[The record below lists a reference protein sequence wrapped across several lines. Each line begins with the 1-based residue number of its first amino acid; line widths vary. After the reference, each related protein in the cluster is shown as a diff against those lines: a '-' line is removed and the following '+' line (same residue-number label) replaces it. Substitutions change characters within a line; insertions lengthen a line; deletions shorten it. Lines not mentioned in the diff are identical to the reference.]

1 MEYREF
7 GRTGWKVSSLMM
19 GTMQFGGDWGDQ
31 DDRDS
36 INTMHAALDSGINF
50 FDTADMYGFGKAES
64 IVGRAVKNRRDDVY
78 IATKFGYQW
87 EQFGAA
93 CGGEPRIYSG
103 QFVRDAI
110 EGSLRR
116 LDTDYIDLYQAHN
129 CPPEMLASEEWWD
142 EMGKLTQ
149 EGKIRSVGVTVG
161 PGDYG
166 VPDAIE
172 AAGHAECG
180 SVMIAY
186 HLLSQLP
193 SRVAFPHLREN
204 GVGIISR
211 GPLATGLLTG
221 AYDKNT
227 VFPENDTRR
236 WWHRDDFLRRL
247 EQAGAFEFLVEDPV
261 KTRAEAALRFVL
273 SNKDISTVLVGM
285 QTPEQVNE
293 NVRVAEMGSYD
304 VTQLQQIAE
313 LYDSWDEH
321 ESWLPAEIKK

>member
-7 GRTGWKVSSLMM
+7 GRTGWKVSSLML

-31 DDRDS
+31 DDNDS
-36 INTMHAALDSGINF
+36 VATMHAALDAGINF
-50 FDTADMYGFGKAES
+50 FDTADMYGLGKVES
-64 IVGRAVKNRRDDVY
+64 IVGKAVKGRRDDVY

-87 EQFGAA
+87 EEYGWGCA
-93 CGGEPRIYSG
+93 GKERKYSG
-103 QFVRDAI
+103 QFVRDAV

-129 CPPEMLASEEWWD
+129 CPPEVLASDEWWE

-161 PGDYG
+161 PGDFG
-166 VPDAIE
+166 TPDAIE
-172 AAGHAECG
+172 AASHPECG

-193 SRVAFPHLREN
+193 SRVAFPYLKEQ
-204 GVGIISR
+204 GVGSISR

-221 AYDKNT
+221 AFDENT
-227 VFPENDTRR
+227 VFADNDTRR
-236 WWHRDDFLRRL
+236 FWHRDDYLRRL
-247 EQAGAFEFLVEDPV
+247 KQANSFDFLVEDPV
-261 KTRAEAALRFVL
+261 QSKAEAALRFVL
-273 SNKDISTVLVGM
+273 SNQDISTVLVGM
-285 QTPEQVNE
+285 QTPEQVE
-293 NVRVAEMGSYD
+293 ANVRVANMGAYD
-304 VTQLQQIAE
+304 VEQLQKIAE

-321 ESWLPAEIKK
+321 EARIPDVIKK

>member
-36 INTMHAALDSGINF
+36 LATMHAALDAGINF
-50 FDTADMYGFGKAES
+50 FDTADMYGFGKAET
-64 IVGRAVKNRRDDVY
+64 IVGEAVKGRRDSVY

-87 EQFGAA
+87 EQFGPA
-93 CGGEPRIYSG
+93 CGAEPRIYSG

-116 LDTDYIDLYQAHN
+116 LGTDYIDLYQAHN
-129 CPPEMLASEEWWD
+129 CPPEVLASDEWWE
-142 EMGKLTQ
+142 EMGALVT
-149 EGKIRSVGVTVG
+149 EGKIRAVGVTVG

-166 VPDAIE
+166 TPDAIE
-172 AAGHAECG
+172 AAHHAQCG

-193 SRVAFPHLREN
+193 SRVAFPYMKDQ

-211 GPLATGLLTG
+211 GPLATGLLAG
-221 AYDKNT
+221 SYDEST
-227 VFPENDTRR
+227 VFAENDTRR
-236 WWHRDDFLRRL
+236 WWHRDDYLRRL
-247 EQAGAFEFLVEDPV
+247 DQARAFEFLVDGPV
-261 KTRAEAALRFVL
+261 KTPAEAALRFVL
-273 SNKDISTVLVGM
+273 SNRDISTVLVGM
-285 QTPEQVNE
+285 QTPQQVHE
-293 NVRVAEMGSYD
+293 NVQVADMGPYD
-304 VTQLQQIAE
+304 VNQLQQVAE
-313 LYDSWDEH
+313 LYDSWAEH
-321 ESWLPAEIKK
+321 ESRLPDAIKK

>member
-31 DDRDS
+31 DDQAS
-36 INTMHAALDSGINF
+36 INTMHAALDAGINF
-50 FDTADMYGFGKAES
+50 FDTADMYGFGSAET
-64 IVGRAVKNRRDDVY
+64 IVGKAIKKRRDKVF

-87 EQFGAA
+87 EQFGSA
-93 CGGEPRIYSG
+93 CGGESRIYSG

-129 CPPEMLASEEWWD
+129 CPPEVLATDEWWE
-142 EMGKLTQ
+142 EMDKLKN
-149 EGKIRSVGVTVG
+149 EGKIRAVGVTVG

-172 AAGHAECG
+172 AANHPECG
-180 SVMIAY
+180 SVMMAY

-193 SRVAFPHLREN
+193 SRVAFPYLKDQ

-221 AYDKNT
+221 AYNEST
-227 VFPENDTRR
+227 VFADNDTRR
-236 WWHRDDFLRRL
+236 WWHREDFLRRL
-247 EQAGAFEFLVEDPV
+247 EQARAFDFLLEDPV
-261 KTRAEAALRFVL
+261 KTQAEAALRFVL
-273 SNKDISTVLVGM
+273 SNKSISTVLVGM
-285 QTPEQVNE
+285 QTPEQVEE
-293 NVRVAEMGSYD
+293 NVRVAEMGPYS
-304 VTQLQQIAE
+304 VEQLQKIAE